1 MRRRPDAEAAAVRR
15 RIAIGGG
22 VLAAAALAGGIAVLG
37 GDDDPGSPA
46 AARAAVGETASVER
60 RDLVDR
66 DELDGT
72 LGYADPATL
81 MAGAAGT
88 ITSLR
93 APGAVVERGEWLYG
107 LDGSPAAFL
116 LYGRLPA
123 WRDFTPWMEDG
134 EDIRQLERN
143 LRALGHDPDEDIE
156 IDDEWDWA
164 TTAAVERFQDE
175 RGLEEDGSLGKGEVL
190 FRSGPTR
197 IGEAKAVV
205 GQAAAPG
212 RELADVSSTERRVT
226 VDLVATRQRLAR
238 KGDVVTV
245 ELPTGE
251 SARGRIVEVGK
262 VAEQPSEEEG
272 DPTIEVTIAL
282 RGKAARGAN
291 LDQAPVDVGFAVE
304 RRNDVL
310 AVPIKAL
317 LARQGGGFGVELADG
332 AGNRIVEVEPGL
344 YADDY
349 VEVEGDLQE
358 GQTVVTAR

>member
-1 MRRRPDAEAAAVRR
+1 MRR

-37 GDDDPGSPA
+37 GDDDPGAPA

-66 DELDGT
+66 DEVDGT
-72 LGYADPATL
+72 LGYADSATL
-81 MAGAAGT
+81 VAGAAGT

-93 APGAVVERGEWLYG
+93 APGTVVERGETLYG
-107 LDGSPAAFL
+107 LDGAPAAFL

-143 LRALGHDPDEDIE
+143 LRALGDDPDEDIE

-164 TTAAVERFQDE
+164 TTAAVERFQEE
-175 RGLEEDGSLGKGEVL
+175 RGLEEDGSLEQGEIL
-190 FRSGPTR
+190 FRRGATR
-197 IGEAKAVV
+197 IGEAKADV
-205 GQAAAPG
+205 GQAASPG
-212 RELADVSSTERRVT
+212 RELAAISSTERRVT
-226 VDLVATRQRLAR
+226 VDIPATRQRLAR
-238 KGDVVTV
+238 KGDTVTV

-251 SARGRIVEVGK
+251 DARGRIVQVGK
-262 VAEQPSEEEG
+262 VAEQPTEEDG
-272 DPTIEVTIAL
+272 DPTIEVTIEL
-282 RGKAARGAN
+282 RGKAARGSG

-304 RRNDVL
+304 RRDDVL

-317 LARQGGGFGVELADG
+317 LARQGGGFGVEVADG
-332 AGNRIVEVEPGL
+332 GTTRIVDVEPGL
-344 YADDY
+344 YADDF

-358 GQTVVTAR
+358 GQSVVTAK

>member
-1 MRRRPDAEAAAVRR
+1 VRR

-37 GDDDPGSPA
+37 GDDDPGAPA
-46 AARAAVGETASVER
+46 AAHAAVGETASVER

-66 DELDGT
+66 DEIDGT
-72 LGYADPATL
+72 LGYADTGTL
-81 MAGAAGT
+81 VAGAAGT

-93 APGAVVERGEWLYG
+93 DAGDVVKRGEALYS
-107 LDGSPAAFL
+107 LDGARAAFL

-156 IDDEWDWA
+156 VDDEWDWA

-175 RGLEEDGSLGKGEVL
+175 RGLEEDGSLEQGEIL
-190 FRSGPTR
+190 FRRGPTR
-197 IGEAKAVV
+197 IGEAKADV
-205 GQAAAPG
+205 GQRASPG
-212 RELADVSSTERRVT
+212 RELATVSSTERRVT
-226 VDLVATRQRLAR
+226 VDIPATRQRLAR
-238 KGDVVTV
+238 KGDTVTV

-262 VAEQPSEEEG
+262 VAEQPAGEDGG
-272 DPTIEVTIAL
+272 DPTIEVTIEL
-282 RGKAARGAN
+282 RGKAARGSG

-304 RRNDVL
+304 RRDGVL

-317 LARQGGGFGVELADG
+317 LARQGGGFAVEVVDG
-332 AGNRIVEVEPGL
+332 GGSRIVDVEPGL
-344 YADDY
+344 YADDF
-349 VEVEGDLQE
+349 VEVEGDLRE
-358 GQTVVTAR
+358 GATVVTAK

>member
-1 MRRRPDAEAAAVRR
+1 VRR

-37 GDDDPGSPA
+37 GDDDPGAPSA
-46 AARAAVGETASVER
+46 ASAAVGETASVER

-72 LGYADPATL
+72 LGYAGSATL
-81 MAGAAGT
+81 AAGAAGT
-88 ITSLR
+88 ITWLR
-93 APGAVVERGEWLYG
+93 APGAVVARGEALYG
-107 LDGSPAAFL
+107 LDGEPAAFL

-123 WRDFTPWMEDG
+123 WRDFEPWMEDG
-134 EDIRQLERN
+134 DDIRQLERN
-143 LRALGHDPDEDIE
+143 LRALGHDPDGDIE

-164 TTAAVERFQDE
+164 TTAAVERFQEE
-175 RGLEEDGSLGKGEVL
+175 RGLDEDGSLGKGEVL

-205 GQAAAPG
+205 GQSAAPG
-212 RELADVSSTERRVT
+212 RELAAVSSTERRVT

-238 KGDVVTV
+238 KGDAVTV

-251 SARGRIVEVGK
+251 SARGRIVSVGK
-262 VAEQPSEEEG
+262 VAEQPASEEDG
-272 DPTIEVTIAL
+272 DPTIEVEIEL

-304 RRNDVL
+304 RRDDVL

-317 LARQGGGFGVELADG
+317 LARQGGGFAVEVAG
-332 AGNRIVEVEPGL
+332 AGGRRIVDVEPGL
-344 YADDY
+344 YADDF
-349 VEVEGDLQE
+349 VEVDGDLEE

>member
-1 MRRRPDAEAAAVRR
+1 VRR
-15 RIAIGGG
+15 RIPIGGG

-37 GDDDPGSPA
+37 GDDDPGAPA

-81 MAGAAGT
+81 VAGAAGT

-93 APGAVVERGEWLYG
+93 DPGTVVERGEALYG
-107 LDGSPAAFL
+107 IDGAPAAFL

-134 EDIRQLERN
+134 DDIRQLERN
-143 LRALGHDPDEDIE
+143 LRALGHDPDEEIE

-164 TTAAVERFQDE
+164 TTAAVERFQDD
-175 RGLEEDGSLGKGEVL
+175 RGQEEDGSLEQGEVL
-190 FRSGPTR
+190 FRGGPTR

-205 GQAAAPG
+205 GQVAAPG
-212 RELADVSSTERRVT
+212 RDLAAISSTERRVT

-238 KGDVVTV
+238 KGDAVTV
-245 ELPTGE
+245 GLPTGE
-251 SARGRIVEVGK
+251 DARGRIVDVGK
-262 VAEQPSEEEG
+262 VAEQPTGEEEG
-272 DPTIEVTIAL
+272 DPTIAVEIEL
-282 RGKAARGAN
+282 RGRVARGAD
-291 LDQAPVDVGFAVE
+291 LDQAPVDVGFAVQ
-304 RRNDVL
+304 RRDDVL

-317 LARQGGGFGVELADG
+317 LARQGGGFAVEVADG
-332 AGNRIVEVEPGL
+332 AGSRIVDVEPGL
-344 YADDY
+344 YADDH

-358 GQTVVTAR
+358 GDTVVTAR